1 MKIEKIKLNDIIPT
15 DYNPRTITNEEIIKL
30 QNSINT
36 FGMVDP
42 IIINLKNNHIIG
54 GHQRYNVLQD
64 LYMQNNEFDVELN
77 LIRLGDVGWVFPNSN
92 LKIENE
98 DYEKAL
104 NLALNKIKG
113 NFDFDKLKNILIDL
127 KVNNIDLPYIF
138 ADEQI
143 NIETENSEDI
153 YDFLEEENIDFLEI
167 QEIPKE
173 YSASKESGKV
183 VKFPLHNKFQSSE
196 TEYQKFKN
204 EYLTFVNENNTDER
218 FITYLLNKIPEEFK

>member
-64 LYMQNNEFDVELN
+64 QYIQNNEFDVELN
-77 LIRLGDVGWVFPNSN
+77 LIRLGDVGWVFTDTDLTVESD
-92 LKIENE
+92 

-104 NLALNKIKG
+104 NIALNKISG
-113 NFDFDKLKNILIDL
+113 EFD
-127 KVNNIDLPYIF
+127 
-138 ADEQI
+138 
-143 NIETENSEDI
+143 
-153 YDFLEEENIDFLEI
+153 
-167 QEIPKE
+167 
-173 YSASKESGKV
+173 
-183 VKFPLHNKFQSSE
+183 
-196 TEYQKFKN
+196 
-204 EYLTFVNENNTDER
+204 NTK
-218 FITYLLNKIPEEFK
+218 LNKILEDIDFDINKLGLSITSSNENDVMYANHHNERILLDYQIIRFGNYEFKIKNETIEEWEEKLIEESDGLNITPEELLLERLEF